1 MVLSEMKKW
10 KGRGKGGVCRTKSTN
25 RVCHVVDMSCN
36 DNHNIGFEKKK
47 EKICPGEEEF
57 ILWKITVAVAKI
69 AGCDFKRTT
78 WLVWCPRSYLVMH

>member
-1 MVLSEMKKW
+1 MKKW
-10 KGRGKGGVCRTKSTN
+10 KGRGKGGGLSKRSLPTGFVMLWI
-25 RVCHVVDMSCN
+25 CHAMI
-36 DNHNIGFEKKK
+36 HNIGFEKKK